1 MAVYASAFIVHQNEQ
16 ALVLRFGEPKR
27 VVTAPGLN
35 WKLPLVDAVEIYDK
49 RILDLDSQPQEVT
62 ASDQKRLVVDSYA
75 RYKIVDPLKFYQTL
89 RYEEGVKSR
98 LGPIIDSAMRRVLGS
113 STFQDVVRDKREDL
127 MSRIAKQV
135 NKEGNDFGLE
145 VVDVRIKRADLPEQN
160 SKSVFD
166 RMRAERQR
174 EAAEFRAQG
183 AAEANRIKAT
193 ADREATVILA
203 EATRKGEEMRGGGD
217 AERNKI
223 YADAYTRDPEFF
235 EFYRSMQAYEK
246 GIKSADTRL
255 LISPDSDF
263 FKYFTDPHG
272 KQPAPQLRCSRRGN
286 ERSRRRLRSCPGDR
300 GPALGPRSESG
311 GAVAGSGGERAAEH
325 AAHRRV
331 ELGAGRARAGVDYPR
346 LRRCPGRVDSRR
358 GLPSTCRD
366 RAAISGAA
374 DEARAGVGRRSDR
387 QERRNMQ
394 AMTACGRRERGTPV
408 GLGELLLPALAL
420 ACGAC
425 LSAMPAAAR
434 RRAAR
439 SRSPPLPRS

>member
-1 MAVYASAFIVHQNEQ
+1 MRAFLALLIIGVALAAVAIYASAYIVHQNEQ
-16 ALVLRFGEPKR
+16 ALVLRFGEPKQ
-27 VVTAPGLN
+27 VVGQPGLN

-113 STFQDVVRDKREDL
+113 STFQDVVRDKREEL

-183 AAEANRIKAT
+183 AGEANRIKAT

-203 EATRKGEEMRGGGD
+203 EATRKSEEMRGGGD
-217 AERNKI
+217 AQRNKI

-263 FKYFTDPHG
+263 FKYFTDPNG
-272 KQPAPQLRCSRRGN
+272 RKPATSVQP
-286 ERSRRRLRSCPGDR
+286 
-300 GPALGPRSESG
+300 PR
-311 GAVAGSGGERAAEH
+311 
-325 AAHRRV
+325 
-331 ELGAGRARAGVDYPR
+331 
-346 LRRCPGRVDSRR
+346 
-358 GLPSTCRD
+358 
-366 RAAISGAA
+366 
-374 DEARAGVGRRSDR
+374 
-387 QERRNMQ
+387 Q
-394 AMTACGRRERGTPV
+394 
-408 GLGELLLPALAL
+408 
-420 ACGAC
+420 
-425 LSAMPAAAR
+425 
-434 RRAAR
+434 
-439 SRSPPLPRS
+439 